1 MGNRHVRLIGAI
13 LAVGLVAGCQP
24 ADAPKPVDAEVAGL
38 KALADVEFICE
49 IIPQK
54 YAYFETREPNW
65 NQACEKAKISLEGV
79 ETAGERLL
87 VIETLLDA
95 LYDPH
100 ISLNTNSG
108 LSPRLVPSGADY
120 WIERGEIVS
129 VRPGSSAASAGVKV
143 GDRVLDVNGQGMT
156 QAALARVQPCGVTAT
171 QEQLDWAVNVAGAGY
186 RNVPRS
192 LHVARPGGAI
202 QFELGDPQ
210 PEWPGTYV
218 STKRFGDVL
227 YIRVNNSLGDNG
239 AGQAFLAELDA
250 NLDATAFI
258 IDLRDTPGG
267 GNTGNAEP
275 MMGAFFD
282 TPVEYQRII
291 PTDSEPYNRRLMPIS
306 AKFVDQPVAVLVGRW
321 TGSMGEGMAVG
332 FDGTQRARVMGAPMA
347 GLAGG
352 VEEFHLPDS
361 DIVLRIPTYDLAHLD
376 GTQRHEW
383 VPPFPVLADNGDGKD
398 LALQAA
404 LDWIDTQEAE

>member
-1 MGNRHVRLIGAI
+1 MRLVGALLGI
-13 LAVGLVAGCQP
+13 AALAACQP
-24 ADAPKPVDAEVAGL
+24 SDAPASNKDEQASL
-38 KALADVEFICE
+38 KGLADIEYVCDIVPESYI
-49 IIPQK
+49 
-54 YAYFETREPNW
+54 YFETREANW
-65 NQACEKAKISLEGV
+65 RQACDQAKGSIAKASN
-79 ETAGERLL
+79 AGERLL
-87 VIETLLDA
+87 VLETLLDA

-120 WIERGEIVS
+120 WMERGEVVS

-143 GDRVLDVNGQGMT
+143 GDRVLDINGQGMT
-156 QAALARVQPCGVTAT
+156 QAALARVQPEGVTAT

-186 RNVPRS
+186 RNIPRS
-192 LHVARPGGAI
+192 LNVARPGGAV
-202 QFELGDPQ
+202 QFELGEPQ

-239 AGQAFLAELDA
+239 AGQAFLAELDE
-250 NLDATAFI
+250 NPDATAFI

-282 TPVEYQRII
+282 APVEYQRII

-332 FDGTQRARVMGAPMA
+332 FDGTQRARVIGSPMA

-352 VEEFHLPDS
+352 VEEFKLPES
-361 DIVLRIPTYDLAHLD
+361 GITLRMPTYDLAHVD

-383 VPPFPVLADNGDGKD
+383 VPPFPVLADNGDDED

-404 LDWIDTQEAE
+404 LDWIASQEAE